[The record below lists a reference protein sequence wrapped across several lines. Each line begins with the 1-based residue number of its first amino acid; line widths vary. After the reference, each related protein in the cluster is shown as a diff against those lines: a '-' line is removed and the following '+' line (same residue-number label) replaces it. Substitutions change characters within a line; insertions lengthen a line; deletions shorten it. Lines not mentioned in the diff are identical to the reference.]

1 MHVSLLPAQRGP
13 RVVLGC
19 ATRAVTYVR
28 VRFRVFVFVFGF
40 RVACPLRVTHLFQFA
55 YGRLVPM
62 YGVMGLRFLAVRRCP
77 GVVIFLL
84 SHRLSPIQGERLD
97 RFRFRYAPVLVFTHT
112 LLHHIVSFSVYGH
125 QVDRFG
131 WFLVG
136 PMPPL
141 LPHF

>member
-1 MHVSLLPAQRGP
+1 MLD
-13 RVVLGC
+13 C
-19 ATRAVTYVR
+19 ATRAITYVR

-40 RVACPLRVTHLFQFA
+40 RVAFPLHVTHLFQFA
-55 YGRLVPM
+55 YGRLMPL
-62 YGVMGLRFLAVRRCP
+62 YGVIGLRFLAVRRCP

-84 SHRLSPIQGERLD
+84 PHRLSPIQGERLD

-125 QVDRFG
+125 HVDHFG
-131 WFLVG
+131 WVLVG
-136 PMPPL
+136 PRAPP